1 MLVHQVEQIVAA
13 DQLLDTVAVEQ
24 SGCREVEKLR
34 PYTVPVAAA
43 LLAGTVTEEVQCS
56 GVAEG
61 QLASTVAGKSQGCTA
76 VSAVA
81 GRQLARTA
89 AEEPQ
94 GCTAV
99 YGLYCL
105 AL

>member
-34 PYTVPVAAA
+34 PCTVIVAAA
-43 LLAGTVTEEVQCS
+43 LLAGTVTEEAQCS
-56 GVAEG
+56 GVAVE
-61 QLASTVAGKSQGCTA
+61 QLASTVAGKSEGCTA

-81 GRQLARTA
+81 G
-89 AEEPQ
+89 
-94 GCTAV
+94 
-99 YGLYCL
+99 
-105 AL
+105 